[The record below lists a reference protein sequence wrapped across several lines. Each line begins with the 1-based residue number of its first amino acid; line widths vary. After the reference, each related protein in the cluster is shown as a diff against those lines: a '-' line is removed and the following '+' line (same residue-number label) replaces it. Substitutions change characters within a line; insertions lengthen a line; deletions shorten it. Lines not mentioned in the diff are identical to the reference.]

1 MRVLLTGASS
11 FTGAWFAQA
20 LLEADCEVV
29 AALRG
34 SARGRKGVAAER
46 LALVRRGCELVP
58 RVPFGSPAFL
68 DLLRGAG
75 PFDILCHHGAVVGD
89 HRRGGFDVGPPGAP
103 HRPRPQAGPGA
114 AGRRGGRH
122 GPPR

>member
-34 SARGRKGVAAER
+34 SVRGRKGVAAER
-46 LALVRRGCELVP
+46 LAPVRRGCEVVP
-58 RVPFGSPAFL
+58 RAPFGSPGFI
-68 DLLRGAG
+68 DLLRNAG
-75 PFDILCHHGAVVGD
+75 PFEN
-89 HRRGGFDVGPPGAP
+89 PGVSKMSSTRFSATLNDGISP
-103 HRPRPQAGPGA
+103 SCSRSAGT
-114 AGRRGGRH
+114 
-122 GPPR
+122 